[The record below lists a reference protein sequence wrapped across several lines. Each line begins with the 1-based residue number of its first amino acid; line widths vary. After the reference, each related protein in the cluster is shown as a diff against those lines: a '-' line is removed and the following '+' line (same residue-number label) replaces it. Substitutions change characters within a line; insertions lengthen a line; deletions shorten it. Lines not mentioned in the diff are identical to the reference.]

1 MRGERGRRVFASDIA
16 ARSDEEIRDAV
27 TGWLRENLPAGWVQ
41 AIDDGDAAALAV
53 ARQGLDI
60 DDWWERLG
68 EAGWYFSNWPVA
80 YGGLGLAPEQT
91 ASVNDVLRSYKVPR
105 SDNPLG
111 LNVAHALLRWG
122 SEAQKSRFLPLISNQ
137 KEIWVQLFS
146 EPGAGSDL
154 AGLSTR
160 AVRDGDVWVING
172 QKIWSSHAHRAQFGF
187 LLCRTDPDVPKRQGL
202 SVLLLDMST
211 PGITVRPLKQMT
223 GESRFNEVFFD
234 DVVCGD
240 AMRVGELGE
249 GWQIASQ
256 LLAFERGTGGGGGT
270 APPGMEMG
278 RSVDAL
284 RRHYGSVEDPIM
296 LERMALAYSLERVA
310 AWTRERVQASRKAG
324 KSNGFEAS
332 LLKLFNSDNAQ
343 ALQTL
348 SLDLEG
354 LNGIA
359 HRPDDRWA
367 GASAYA
373 FLRVRSQTIAGGS
386 SEMQHNILG
395 ERVLGLPRE
404 PSADGGIPWRDIRRS

>member
-1 MRGERGRRVFASDIA
+1 VTAADIA
-16 ARSDEEIRDAV
+16 TRSEEEIRDAV
-27 TGWLRENLPAGWVQ
+27 TGWLRDNLPDTWVRS
-41 AIDDGDAAALAV
+41 IDEGDSGALAV
-53 ARQGLDI
+53 ARQALDVA
-60 DDWWERLG
+60 DWWERLG
-68 EAGWYFSNWPVA
+68 QAGWYFSNWPVA
-80 YGGLGLAPEQT
+80 CGGLGLAPEQT
-91 ASVNDVLRSYKVPR
+91 AIVNDVLRSYKVPR

-122 SEAQKSRFLPLISNQ
+122 NVGQRARFLPPISNQ

-160 AVRDGDVWVING
+160 AVRDGDLWVING
-172 QKIWSSHAHRAQFGF
+172 QKIWSSHAHRAHFGL

-234 DVVCGD
+234 DVVCPD
-240 AMRVGELGE
+240 SARVGELGE

-256 LLAFERGTGGGGGT
+256 LLTFERGSGGGGGT

-278 RSVDAL
+278 RSVEAL
-284 RRHYGSVEDPIM
+284 RRHYGTVEDPIT
-296 LERMALAYSLERVA
+296 LERMALAYSCERVA
-310 AWTRERVQASRKAG
+310 GWTRQRFEAARKSG
-324 KSNGFEAS
+324 KTTGFEAS

-343 ALQTL
+343 ALQNL
-348 SLDLEG
+348 SIDLEG
-354 LNGIA
+354 LNGVA
-359 HRPDDRWA
+359 HRSDDRWA
-367 GASAYA
+367 DASAYA